1 MAPVHMKLAGTF
13 SDVIL
18 LTGLQKQETVHKY
31 YKKGIAEPTR
41 ISGFTYYK
49 YIPITVHYGFII
61 SIFV

>member
-1 MAPVHMKLAGTF
+1 MAPVHIKLAGTF

-31 YKKGIAEPTR
+31 YKKGIAEPTQ
-41 ISGFTYYK
+41 ISGIHTINIFPLQFT
-49 YIPITVHYGFII
+49 TSFII